1 MCMISNIYTH
11 ITQEAAMRT
20 NIVIDDR
27 LMSEAL
33 MISGCK
39 TKKEAVEQALKLLII
54 MKKQEK
60 IRELRGKLS
69 WEGDLDAMR
78 TDV

>member
-1 MCMISNIYTH
+1 MCMISNNYTH
-11 ITQEAAMRT
+11 TTQEIAMRT

-33 MISGCK
+33 KVSGCK

-60 IRELRGKLS
+60 IRQLRGKLS

>member
-1 MCMISNIYTH
+1 MKSDIHTH

-20 NIVIDDR
+20 NIFIDDQ

-33 MISGCK
+33 MITGCK
-39 TKKEAVEQALKLLII
+39 TKKEAVEHALKLLII